1 MTGALFLIL
10 VPLTAAVL
18 TYFIDGRTKTARII
32 LILTA
37 VFHAIMTAG
46 VIFLPAL
53 RSDDSR
59 WLGFDDLGM
68 TVLAITSLLFLAV
81 SIHTAFWIPAD
92 RHYAHSHSHILLFG
106 KPVFLPAM
114 MAFLATMSMVIAA
127 KNFGLLWVA
136 VEATT
141 LVSAPLICYHLSPGS
156 LEAMWKYLL
165 ICSVGIALALFGTIA
180 MTVAATYANNVHGLD
195 MEAIKNASENLN
207 PAWFKAAFIFML
219 AGYGTKMGLA
229 PFHTWLPDAHSEAPG
244 SISALLSGALLNCS
258 FLGIIRVL
266 DVTPADLQDF
276 AHDLLITLGMISLI
290 VAAFFIIR
298 QSDFKRMLAYSS
310 VEHMGLA
317 AILWG
322 LGAETYALI
331 HMCGHSIIK
340 MSLFLLAGNILLAY
354 GTRTVSEVGGIFGKL
369 PRNAVLWLTGI
380 LLICGTPPSPLFVT
394 EFLLVKSAGP
404 VLGSVVLLL
413 LFAVFAGMSMV
424 CLNMCMGTHG
434 HGHHHHHHGHA
445 LPLPPEPDTLRLK
458 TTEKLALVPTF
469 TILLALLGGIVLT
482 IQLVRYGG

>member
-53 RSDDSR
+53 RSDDSC

-165 ICSVGIALALFGTIA
+165 ICSVGIALALFGTIT
-180 MTVAATYANNVHGLD
+180 MTVATASADVHGLNMD
-195 MEAIKNASENLN
+195 AIKTASENLN